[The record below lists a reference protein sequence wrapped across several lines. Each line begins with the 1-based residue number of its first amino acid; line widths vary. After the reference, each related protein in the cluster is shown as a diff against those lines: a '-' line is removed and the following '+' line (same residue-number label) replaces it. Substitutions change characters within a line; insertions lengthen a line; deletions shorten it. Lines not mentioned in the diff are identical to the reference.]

1 MEGVGSPMPLGCS
14 GESLVRKEELLDS
27 EELREVTP
35 LTDDFFFVFCV
46 AVRLQSEGGESIKYK
61 NMKSSQRTAVE

>member
-1 MEGVGSPMPLGCS
+1 MPLGSS
-14 GESLVRKEELLDS
+14 GESLARKEELLDS

-46 AVRLQSEGGESIKYK
+46 AVRLQSEERKL
-61 NMKSSQRTAVE
+61 MKSTHCSRIYR